1 MEEEF
6 NAVRSAAI
14 YERKRSSTA
23 CSVCRA
29 RKTKC
34 DGHRPTCGFCRATS
48 GNCRYPEPHASKL
61 DQGSLQ
67 VLTRIG
73 QLEES
78 LKTYISEALGNREG
92 NVDVGPS
99 LSHSDYSAAD
109 LSGETGE
116 LKAPNTT
123 SRLATES
130 KKAKRQKTENVST
143 FGGVPPSTAVLSH
156 ASENS
161 LEAVLRWPIF
171 SELLPYLSTEIHTS
185 TTEILAND
193 GPLATVSED
202 DIANALRNL
211 TIESVE
217 HLVDNFLSNNNIKNP
232 VLDGA
237 TLRYQ
242 VHKFNN
248 SGVQW
253 DSTTCLIVRHHQN
266 PV

>member
-1 MEEEF
+1 MDEEL

-34 DGHRPTCGFCRATS
+34 DGRRPTCGFCRATS

-78 LKTYISEALGNREG
+78 LKAYISEALGDKEG
-92 NVDVGPS
+92 NVDALNEG
-99 LSHSDYSAAD
+99 DYGATDFSRETDKVETSA
-109 LSGETGE
+109 
-116 LKAPNTT
+116 T
-123 SRLATES
+123 SSQPATELNN
-130 KKAKRQKTENVST
+130 AKRHNRPDNIST
-143 FGGVPPSTAVLSH
+143 LGGVPPSTAVLSH
-156 ASENS
+156 ASEIS

-171 SELLPYLSTEIHTS
+171 SELLPHLSPEIHTS

-202 DIANALRNL
+202 DIANALQNL

-217 HLVDNFLSNNNIKNP
+217 HLVDNFLNNNNIKNP

-242 VHKFNN
+242 VQRFNS

-253 DSTTCLIVRHHQN
+253 DRTTCLIVGHD
-266 PV
+266 